1 MYFFIKNVPL
11 CRGAG
16 PPLPA
21 CPHLHTT
28 VGLLNVISFRFLS
41 ITLNLD
47 SMYYPALRKAEVSKD
62 LKLLMKFESVFLML
76 RFEKCWKNSKYLQ
89 KTHSFF
95 NMNSGMKRILV
106 KTASFQTKT
115 HTDTEWSLWKEID
128 ISSYQYFIARKTMTP
143 LSLEADQNYP
153 RQVRSPIIMKFVF
166 ELYRETDKLW
176 PKTSLFWFE
185 RTLRQVLVFICKVSN
200 IAADCFCRN
209 CPRNGSRG
217 CQAIPQSRW
226 HQSGRGEKRL
236 EHHHLCSEDE
246 QNRQEGAGDS
256 QTR

>member
-1 MYFFIKNVPL
+1 
-11 CRGAG
+11 
-16 PPLPA
+16 
-21 CPHLHTT
+21 
-28 VGLLNVISFRFLS
+28 
-41 ITLNLD
+41 
-47 SMYYPALRKAEVSKD
+47 
-62 LKLLMKFESVFLML
+62 
-76 RFEKCWKNSKYLQ
+76 
-89 KTHSFF
+89 
-95 NMNSGMKRILV
+95 
-106 KTASFQTKT
+106 
-115 HTDTEWSLWKEID
+115 
-128 ISSYQYFIARKTMTP
+128 MTP

-185 RTLRQVLVFICKVSN
+185 RTLRQVLVFICKVIN

-246 QNRQEGAGDS
+246 HNRLEGAGDA
-256 QTR
+256 QTPKEKQALSETRIRRSLSRSRQVKEQESVPTTEWTETSHWFVKGRRHFLCQEKRNILWSNNVIRSVRSYFD